1 MRSRASVLATLRTQP
16 SIDVLIVGAG
26 INGIG
31 LYRDL
36 AAQNVGALL
45 IDQAD
50 FCSGTSAAPSR
61 LVHGGLRY
69 LETGEFALVRE
80 SVVERNRLL
89 QNASHLVKPLVVWV
103 PLREHWAGLMK
114 APARLMGWTRTP
126 GAKGSLVTKL
136 GLMVYDWFGR
146 GNQATPR
153 HRMIGRSNLKKLMPA
168 MDRSVRM
175 AAQFYDARLIH
186 PERLALELIADAE
199 SDCPASLAISYLT
212 LESSEG
218 GLVTLRD
225 TVSNEK
231 INVRPKLVI
240 NTAGPWV
247 DRVNQRIGIHGRLI
261 GGTRGSHLVLRHS
274 ALAAQLADR
283 MIYFETPDHRICLAY
298 GLGGDN
304 VLLGTTDIG
313 VQDPDENLCTSAE
326 VGYLFDALK
335 SILPHV
341 DVSANH
347 IVFQYAGIRPLP
359 HADAHVTG
367 SISRDHSLRAFEANP
382 ARPFPVLALI
392 GGKWTTYRACAEQIA
407 DEILGRLN
415 RARSSST
422 ASLPIGG
429 ARDWPREPQ
438 QVKSRVS
445 MWAERYSVA
454 LAIAQT
460 LCDRYG
466 SAAEGVLSSVAA
478 HQSEMSRAAPGYWKG
493 ELLHLIRHDRV
504 THLDDLVLRRT
515 LLSMEG
521 HCTLD
526 TLNELAELMAEELN
540 WDADAIDGEIAR
552 TAAILNERHGVK
564 IVLNKPSHDLRTTAP
579 LR

>member
-1 MRSRASVLATLRTQP
+1 MRSRASVLATLRAQP
-16 SIDVLIVGAG
+16 AVDVLIVGAG

-36 AAQNVGALL
+36 AAQGVGALL

-89 QNASHLVKPLVVWV
+89 RNAPHLVKPLIVWV
-103 PLREHWAGLMK
+103 PLRQHWAGLMK
-114 APARLMGWTRTP
+114 APARFFGWTRTP

-136 GLMVYDWFGR
+136 GLIVYDWFGR

-153 HRMIGRSNLKKLMPA
+153 HQMIGRRNVQRLMPA

-175 AAQFYDARLIH
+175 AAQFYDARLVH

-199 SDCPASLAISYLT
+199 ADCPAALAIPYLA
-212 LESSEG
+212 LESSKDG
-218 GLVTLRD
+218 AVTLRD
-225 TVSNEK
+225 TVKDER
-231 INVRPKLVI
+231 ITVRPKLVV

-247 DRVNQRIGIHGRLI
+247 DRVNDRLGIHARLI
-261 GGTRGSHLVLRHS
+261 GGTRGSHLVLRHA
-274 ALAAQLADR
+274 ALAAQLDDR

-298 GLGGDN
+298 GIGGDN

-313 VQDPDENLCTSAE
+313 VQNPDDNRCTSAE
-326 VGYLFDALK
+326 VGYLFEALK
-335 SILPHV
+335 SILPHI
-341 DVSANH
+341 DASAAH

-359 HADAHVTG
+359 HADANVTG
-367 SISRDHSLRAFEANP
+367 SISRDHSLRAFEPDA
-382 ARPFPVLALI
+382 ARPYSVLALI

-407 DEILGRLN
+407 DDVLKRLQ
-415 RARSSST
+415 RRRLRST
-422 ASLPIGG
+422 ASLPVGG
-429 ARDWPREPQ
+429 ASDWPQDAQ
-438 QVKSRVS
+438 QLASRIDT
-445 MWAERYSVA
+445 WAQRHDIARPTVHA
-454 LAIAQT
+454 LFN
-460 LCDRYG
+460 RYG
-466 SAAEGVLSSVAA
+466 SAAEGMLPLVAA
-478 HQSEMSRAAPGYWKG
+478 HHGAMSRPAAGYSKG

-515 LLSMEG
+515 LLAMEG
-521 HCTLD
+521 HCSLD
-526 TLNELAELMAEELN
+526 TLIEVAGLMAAELHWNADET
-540 WDADAIDGEIAR
+540 DAEIAR
-552 TAAILNERHGVK
+552 TAALLSERHGVK
-564 IVLNKPSHDLRTTAP
+564 IAFNNAALDPRPTAP